1 LSLGPDNLPKA
12 QLMVDVTV
20 SDNPETG
27 SYDAS
32 IDGTVVGMLVYRRKG
47 GRIIFTHTIVQE
59 AHRGKGIATGL
70 VRNALD
76 DVRARGLRLTN
87 YCTFVDD
94 FVTENPEY
102 SDLLDRGTG
111 QRH

>member
-1 LSLGPDNLPKA
+1 
-12 QLMVDVTV
+12 MVDVTV
-20 SDNPETG
+20 SDNSGTG

-59 AHRGKGIATGL
+59 EYRGKGIATGL

-76 DVRARGLRLTN
+76 DIRARGLRLTN
-87 YCTFVDD
+87 FCTFVDD